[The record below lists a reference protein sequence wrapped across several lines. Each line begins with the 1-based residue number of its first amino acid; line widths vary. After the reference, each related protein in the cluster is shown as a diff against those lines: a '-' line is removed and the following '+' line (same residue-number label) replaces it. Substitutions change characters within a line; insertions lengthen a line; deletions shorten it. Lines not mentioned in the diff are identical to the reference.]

1 MLSRMTRVEFP
12 LSRMPHV
19 LNSFVLS

>member
-1 MLSRMTRVEFP
+1 MTRVEFP